1 MKEAFSLAR
10 KSTALATSSARPK
23 RPIGCEFHDLYYSL
37 VNEIINEMM
46 INRLAYQCKLLIY
59 KEYCKY
65 CSFVI

>member
-65 CSFVI
+65 YSFVI